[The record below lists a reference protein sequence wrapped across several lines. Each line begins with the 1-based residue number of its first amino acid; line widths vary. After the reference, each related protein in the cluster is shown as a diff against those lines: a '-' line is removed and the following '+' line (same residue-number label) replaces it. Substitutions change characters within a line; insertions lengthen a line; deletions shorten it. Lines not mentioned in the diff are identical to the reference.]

1 MAAVPLTL
9 ETLQTATTNTS
20 GDDEL
25 ATSPL
30 KTPPPGL
37 LQAKATDSTA
47 TLSTM
52 NANVNTMEETP
63 ERPSNL
69 TLDSLASPSQQ
80 QQQQHS
86 QQHSNITPSS
96 ITHGNISPALSSAGS
111 LSPSFLPEMPQWK
124 RDLIQRRKQNVQRT
138 ISASSPTSSTSS
150 LTAATALSSP
160 TSAAATTAA
169 SSGGGLKTSIS
180 SSSVRSLAGSNT
192 NIDQLAS
199 GE

>member
-1 MAAVPLTL
+1 MADVPLTL

-47 TLSTM
+47 TLS
-52 NANVNTMEETP
+52 TP

-160 TSAAATTAA
+160 TSAAAAAAA

>member
-9 ETLQTATTNTS
+9 ETLKTATNNTS

-69 TLDSLASPSQQ
+69 TLDSLASPS

-160 TSAAATTAA
+160 TSAAATAAA